1 MSSTSIAAHTKERTK
16 AKQRNE
22 YHLPATAIF
31 EAAKS
36 ISRLF
41 CAAQL
46 CVQGGSGLGLTRKPS
61 SCNWSSTQRLT
72 KSEGGRVKNGKPY
85 FGHCGCRVTTSEITR
100 KWRVDLSQ
108 LYFGPRFSSGAH
120 STLYR
125 GVYRNQLVAVK
136 TIRLPDANADDDE
149 SRKLTARLEKQF
161 VRERTFLSHLRHRN
175 VIKLAGA
182 WKESDVFFLV
192 TEYLSGGSL
201 RTLLHKQEGRPLSL
215 DKLIAIAL
223 EIARGMEY
231 IHSRGVVHRDLKP
244 ENILL
249 DQDLRVKVADF
260 GVACKESCCGSSGDV
275 PAGTYRWMAPEM
287 IKRKRH
293 GRKVDVY
300 SFGILLWEMLT
311 GCIPY
316 EEMTP
321 VQAAF
326 AVVHKRT
333 RPAFPEDCPIQLRAL
348 IERCW
353 SSSPEKRPEFWQ
365 IVEVL
370 ERFEATLGQV
380 GTK

>member
-1 MSSTSIAAHTKERTK
+1 
-16 AKQRNE
+16 
-22 YHLPATAIF
+22 
-31 EAAKS
+31 
-36 ISRLF
+36 
-41 CAAQL
+41 
-46 CVQGGSGLGLTRKPS
+46 
-61 SCNWSSTQRLT
+61 
-72 KSEGGRVKNGKPY
+72 
-85 FGHCGCRVTTSEITR
+85 
-100 KWRVDLSQ
+100 
-108 LYFGPRFSSGAH
+108 
-120 STLYR
+120 
-125 GVYRNQLVAVK
+125 
-136 TIRLPDANADDDE
+136 
-149 SRKLTARLEKQF
+149 
-161 VRERTFLSHLRHRN
+161 
-175 VIKLAGA
+175 
-182 WKESDVFFLV
+182 
-192 TEYLSGGSL
+192 
-201 RTLLHKQEGRPLSL
+201 
-215 DKLIAIAL
+215 
-223 EIARGMEY
+223 MEY

-260 GVACKESCCGSSGDV
+260 ES
-275 PAGTYRWMAPEM
+275 PAKNRAAARPETC
-287 IKRKRH
+287 RR
-293 GRKVDVY
+293 VDVY